1 MSATPEPPRLAAS
14 LRSLAAS
21 LVELLQVRLELVSV
35 EAREEAARLGELM
48 AYGAFAIAFV
58 SLGLGFLAVLITV
71 ALWDSHR
78 LLALAVFA
86 TLFLTLGGM
95 AAWLAHAR
103 VREGSRL
110 FAASVDELRR
120 DRETLRP

>member
-48 AYGAFAIAFV
+48 AFAAFAIAFV

-86 TLFLTLGGM
+86 TLFLTLGGIT
-95 AAWLAHAR
+95 AWLARAR
-103 VREGSRL
+103 VRQGSRL
-110 FAASVDELRR
+110 FMASVDELRR
-120 DRETLRP
+120 DHDTLQP